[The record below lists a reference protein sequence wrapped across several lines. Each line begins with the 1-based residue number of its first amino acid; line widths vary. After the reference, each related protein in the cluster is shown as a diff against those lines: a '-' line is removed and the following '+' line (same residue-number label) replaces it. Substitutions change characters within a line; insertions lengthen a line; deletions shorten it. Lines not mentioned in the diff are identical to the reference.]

1 MTKRLISDIGGI
13 KTTMLIDGDTFTIN
27 KTQDVT
33 GHLQY
38 NKILANEIGKDIRSD
53 AYNRVAS
60 IPASLIVKWKWEE
73 GLDVYNP
80 DHAKR
85 LAVKLNSN
93 EFRHLR
99 TSELII

>member
-1 MTKRLISDIGGI
+1 MSKRLISDIGGI
-13 KTTMLIDGDTFTIN
+13 KTTMFIDGDTFTIN

-38 NKILANEIGKDIRSD
+38 NQRLANEIGKDIRSD
-53 AYNRVAS
+53 TYNRVAS

-80 DHAKR
+80 DHSKR
-85 LAVKLNSN
+85 LAAKLNSS